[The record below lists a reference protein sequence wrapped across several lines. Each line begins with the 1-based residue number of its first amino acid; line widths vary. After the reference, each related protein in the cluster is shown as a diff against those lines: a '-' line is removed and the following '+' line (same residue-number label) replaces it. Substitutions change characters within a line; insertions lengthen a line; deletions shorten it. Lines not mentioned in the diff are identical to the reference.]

1 MSTDITSDHQADT
14 DDPTPSQNDEFDIV
28 ILGAGS
34 GGYACALRA
43 SQLGLSVALVEK
55 EKVGGTCLH
64 QGCIPTKAF
73 LHAAEVADT
82 AQTAG
87 QFGISATF
95 DGVDMPRVLAYKDK
109 IVTRLFKGLTGLV
122 TGAGVTVIEGEGRL
136 AGDGS
141 HTPAVVVGE
150 RRLTGRS
157 VVLATG
163 SFARTLPGLEIGGRI
178 MTSTEVLQ
186 LQEVP
191 ERTVVLGGGVIG
203 VELASVL
210 ASFGSS
216 VTIVEALPR
225 LVAAE
230 DEAVST
236 ALTRAFK
243 KRKITAK
250 TGARFASAE
259 QSDDGV
265 TVTLEGGEQLE
276 ADLLIVAVGRGPVSE
291 GLGYEEAG
299 VPLDRGFVVTDERL
313 RTGLPGVYAVGDLV
327 PGPQLAHRGFAH
339 GIFVAEEIA
348 GKDPRPVEDALI
360 PKVTYS
366 HPEIASVG
374 LTEAAAREE
383 HGDAVTTYQYDLGG
397 NGKSQILS
405 TQGFVKVVALREGES
420 VGRIVGMHM
429 VGDRMG
435 EQVGEAMLVVGWEAT
450 PADLTPLL
458 HAHPT
463 QNEAVGEAMLA
474 LAGQPL
480 HAHG

>member
-1 MSTDITSDHQADT
+1 MS
-14 DDPTPSQNDEFDIV
+14 EFDIV

-55 EKVGGTCLH
+55 DKVGGTCLH

-82 AQTAG
+82 ARTAS
-87 QFGISATF
+87 QFGIQASL
-95 DGVDMPRVLAYKDK
+95 DGVDMPQVLRYKDR
-109 IVTRLFKGLTGLV
+109 IVTRLYKGLSGLIS
-122 TGAGVTVIEGEGRL
+122 GAGVTVVEGEGRL
-136 AGDGS
+136 EGEPG
-141 HTPAVVVGE
+141 HTPAVVVGD
-150 RRLTGRS
+150 RRIAGRS

-163 SFARTLPGLEIGGRI
+163 SYAKTLPGLEISGRI

-191 ERTVVLGGGVIG
+191 ARVVVLGGGVIG

-210 ASFGSS
+210 ASFGSA

-225 LVAAE
+225 LVANE
-230 DEAVST
+230 DEAVSVS
-236 ALTRAFK
+236 LTRAFK
-243 KRKITAK
+243 KRKIVAK
-250 TGARFASAE
+250 TGVRFESAT
-259 QSDDGV
+259 QGDDGV

-276 ADLLIVAVGRGPVSE
+276 AELLVVAVGRGPVTDGM
-291 GLGYEEAG
+291 GLAEAG
-299 VPLDRGFVVTDERL
+299 VDLDRGFVVTDERL
-313 RTGLPGVYAVGDLV
+313 RTSLPGVYAVGDIV

-348 GKDPRPVEDALI
+348 GKDPAPVQDLLI

-374 LTEAAAREE
+374 LTEAAAREM
-383 HGDAVTTYQYDLGG
+383 HGDAVQTYQYDLGG
-397 NGKSQILS
+397 NGKSQILGTS
-405 TQGFVKVVALREGES
+405 GFVKLVRVEDGPIIG
-420 VGRIVGMHM
+420 VHM

-435 EQVGEAMLVVGWEAT
+435 EQVGEAMVIVGWDAV
-450 PADLTPLL
+450 PADLTPLI

-463 QNEAVGEAMLA
+463 QNEALGEAVLA

-480 HAHG
+480 HAHA